1 MRTKTLLLTAAL
13 SVAGVATSMAQT
25 VYSVNAV
32 GYVNLGLP
40 TGFSI
45 IANPLVA
52 ADNSVKALFAGSEA
66 KMLDGTTI
74 YKFTGTKYD
83 LNTFEFGVWANPAM
97 TLVPGEGAFIFVPT
111 AGTFTNTFVG
121 EVSAGSLTNSVP
133 AGFSIKSS
141 QVPQAGLLQT
151 DLKYPADEGDT
162 VYQFSNA
169 AKKYVPASYEFGA
182 WTAEPNVKVGEGF
195 FIKPGAARSWKRT
208 FSIGG

>member
-1 MRTKTLLLTAAL
+1 
-13 SVAGVATSMAQT
+13 MAQT

-52 ADNSVKALFAGSEA
+52 SDNSVKALFAGSEA
-66 KMLDGTTI
+66 KMADGTTI
-74 YKFTGTKYD
+74 YKFTGSAYTV
-83 LNTFEFGVWANPAM
+83 NTFEFGAWSNPTQ

-111 AGTFTNTFVG
+111 GGAFTNTFVG

-133 AGFSIKSS
+133 TGFSIKSS

-162 VYQFSNA
+162 VYQFNNA
-169 AKKYVPASYEFGA
+169 TKGYKVATYEFGA
-182 WTAEPNVKVGEGF
+182 WSAEPNVKVGEGF
-195 FIKPGAARSWKRT
+195 FIKPTAARSWKRT